1 MNNFKKFSL
10 ALATGLALITTPL
23 MVSSS
28 YADDHATEQSEEM
41 KKGKKERKG
50 KRFDFAEI
58 DSDGNGSI
66 SFDEFKAGRSNDR
79 LAKVDTNG
87 DGTISAEEIAAWG
100 ADSEKKNAERFEKAK
115 ERMVSKLDTNEDGQI
130 DASELEARQ
139 KEYFD
144 KLDENEDGAL
154 TEEEIKSKMRKGK
167 KGKRSNKEADDS

>member
-1 MNNFKKFSL
+1 MNNSTKLSL
-10 ALATGLALITTPL
+10 ALATGLALITAPL

-28 YADDHATEQSEEM
+28 YADDTTTEQSESM
-41 KKGKKERKG
+41 KKGKKDRKG
-50 KRFDFAEI
+50 KRFNFAEI
-58 DSDGNGSI
+58 DADGNGSI
-66 SFDEFKAGRSNDR
+66 SFEEFKAGRTNDR
-79 LAKVDTNG
+79 LMAADTNG

-100 ADSEKKNAERFEKAK
+100 TDSEKKNAERLAKAK

-167 KGKRSNKEADDS
+167 KGKRGNKEADDS